1 MENFTFHIK
10 SYWGAPNISKSFLL
24 LVAFLSSMF
33 VATTSFA
40 QNIIT
45 VPFNNGFVGNSGG
58 SNSATSCYYFSGTG
72 GLGWTNVQFMQN
84 SPSNIFVAQGNDII
98 GSVLITDALGA
109 EHTIPGFVKWRA
121 PSGNSP
127 STMCFQPNVGS
138 SFTLATNGLNGAAT
152 YTITD
157 GYYIGLTFNGQT
169 LTISSVPGT
178 VNGNAATSGL
188 LDLLNS
194 YLATFADMSVADVS
208 VNESAG
214 TVTITVTISTTV
226 SSIVTV
232 NYATSNGT
240 AIAGSDYTASAGS
253 LSFPIGSVSQTFTIP
268 ILNDLITES
277 AETFTVT
284 LTDPV
289 NISLLDP
296 VGVVTVIDNDTAVEI
311 CNGIDDDS
319 DGLIDEGLT
328 FTNYY
333 ADVDGDGFGAGT
345 ATNACAQPAGYV
357 TTNTDCNNSNVAV
370 YPGATEICNSID
382 DDCDTQID
390 EGVQNNYYADTDS
403 DGYGAGTATAACT
416 APAGYVATNTDC
428 NSTNAAVYPGA
439 TEICNSIDDDCD
451 TQIDEGVQNNYYA
464 DTDSDGY
471 GAGTATAACT
481 APAGYVATNTDCNS
495 TNAAVY
501 PGATEICNSIDDDC
515 DTQIDEGVQNNYY
528 ADTDSDGYGAGT
540 ATAAC
545 TAPAGYVTTNTDCNS
560 TNAAVYPGATEICN
574 SIDDD
579 CDTQIDE
586 GVQNNYY
593 ADTDGDGYG
602 AGTATAACTAPAGY
616 VTTNT
621 DCNSTNAAVYPGATE
636 ICNSI
641 DDDCDTQI
649 DEGLTFTNY
658 YADTDA
664 DGYGAGTATNAC
676 AQPVGFVT
684 SNTDCNNSNSAVNP
698 GATEICGNGIDEN
711 CNGSD
716 LACAVPGC
724 TDVTACNYNASATVS
739 NGSCTYASTWYLDAD
754 SDGYYVSTSLSCTS
768 PGANYNAVGGVNG
781 DCNDNSASVNAG
793 VTEIC
798 NSIDDDCDTQIDEGL
813 AFTNYYADVDGDG
826 FGAGTVTSACAQPV
840 GFVTTNT
847 DCNNTSAAVYPG
859 ATEVCN
865 SIDDDCDTQID
876 EGLTFTNYYADVDG
890 DGFGAGAATSACAQ
904 PLGFVTTNTD
914 CNNTS
919 AAVYPGATEVC
930 NSIDD
935 DCDTQIDEGVQN
947 TYYLDADGDS
957 YGNAASSVQACTL
970 PVGYVTNSSD
980 CNDTNIAINPTTTW
994 YLNADGDGYY
1004 VWTSVSC
1011 TSPGVNY
1018 NTTGGIAGDC
1028 NDTNAAVNAGA
1039 TEICNGIDDDCDAKI
1054 DENSLNGY

>member
-1 MENFTFHIK
+1 MENFTFNTK

-45 VPFNNGFVGNSGG
+45 VPFNNGFVGLSGG
-58 SNSATSCYYFSGTG
+58 NNSATSCYYFSGTG

-109 EHTIPGFVKWRA
+109 ERTIPGFVKWRT

-157 GYYIGLTFNGQT
+157 GNYIGLTFNGQT

-178 VNGNAATSGL
+178 VTGNAATNGL
-188 LDLLNS
+188 LDALNN

-240 AIAGSDYTASAGS
+240 AIAGSDYTAATGS
-253 LSFPIGSVSQTFTIP
+253 LSFPVGSVSQTFTTP

-277 AETFTVT
+277 NETFTVT

-296 VGVVTVIDNDTAVEI
+296 VGVVTIIDNDTAVEI
-311 CNGIDDDS
+311 CNGIDDDG

-333 ADVDGDGFGAGT
+333 ADTDADGYGAGT
-345 ATNACAQPAGYV
+345 ATNACAQPVGFVTSNTDCNNSNSAVNPGATEICNSIDDDCDTQIDEGVQNNYYADTDGDGYGAGTATAACTAPAGYV
-357 TTNTDCNNSNVAV
+357 TTNTDCNSTNVAV

-439 TEICNSIDDDCD
+439 TEICGNG
-451 TQIDEGVQNNYYA
+451 IDENCNGSDLACAVPGCTDVTACNYNASATLSNGSCTYA
-464 DTDSDGY
+464 STWYLDADSDGY
-471 GAGTATAACT
+471 YVSTSLSCASPGANYNAA
-481 APAGYVATNTDCNS
+481 GGVNGDCNDNS
-495 TNAAVY
+495 ASVNAGV
-501 PGATEICNSIDDDC
+501 TEICNSIDDDC

-593 ADTDGDGYG
+593 ADTDSDGYG

-616 VTTNT
+616 VATNT
-621 DCNSTNAAVYPGATE
+621 DCNSTN
-636 ICNSI
+636 
-641 DDDCDTQI
+641 
-649 DEGLTFTNY
+649 
-658 YADTDA
+658 
-664 DGYGAGTATNAC
+664 
-676 AQPVGFVT
+676 
-684 SNTDCNNSNSAVNP
+684 
-698 GATEICGNGIDEN
+698 
-711 CNGSD
+711 
-716 LACAVPGC
+716 
-724 TDVTACNYNASATVS
+724 
-739 NGSCTYASTWYLDAD
+739 
-754 SDGYYVSTSLSCTS
+754 
-768 PGANYNAVGGVNG
+768 
-781 DCNDNSASVNAG
+781 
-793 VTEIC
+793 
-798 NSIDDDCDTQIDEGL
+798 
-813 AFTNYYADVDGDG
+813 
-826 FGAGTVTSACAQPV
+826 
-840 GFVTTNT
+840 
-847 DCNNTSAAVYPG
+847 AAVYPG

-914 CNNTS
+914 CNNTN

-980 CNDTNIAINPTTTW
+980 CNDTNIAINPTTVW

-1028 NDTNAAVNAGA
+1028 NDTNAAVNASA